1 MKPAGRGG
9 GAGGRR
15 ERNNQGGKGRS
26 RTVDGLVKSAGG
38 LVDRLRHPFGSRGQ
52 ERVGSSTELSP
63 FGDEEVDLLP
73 FELGAMLVR
82 DRCVFVSASLR
93 LCVGMRVCVCV
104 CMYVVPVHVCA
115 CFRKRG
121 PHRISTLHISV
132 GASAG
137 PSSSI
142 RHARRHPDTW
152 TQTDVLAHVGNRD
165 RKWRRN
171 CAGALG
177 RQAAT
182 LSLCLTHEAFG
193 EVESWLIHR
202 ELAMPS
208 MPCSLCA
215 CTVRRH
221 KFLETYMR

>member
-1 MKPAGRGG
+1 MGAGSGIIKAVKVAVVRWTASLRAP
-9 GAGGRR
+9 GAWWIGCGALLVVGGRR
-15 ERNNQGGKGRS
+15 GWARRPS
-26 RTVDGLVKSAGG
+26 FHRLAMRKSTCC
-38 LVDRLRHPFGSRGQ
+38 L
-52 ERVGSSTELSP
+52 LSWVP
-63 FGDEEVDLLP
+63 
-73 FELGAMLVR
+73 
-82 DRCVFVSASLR
+82 CSFVIGVSLCLR
-93 LCVGMRVCVCV
+93 LCVCVLACVCVCV

-137 PSSSI
+137 PPSSI

-221 KFLETYMR
+221 TFLETSRSA